1 MKEILLFGSGGHCNV
16 VIDIIKKKKIKI
28 IGYLDIKKNKNLKIK
43 YLGNIYENLRLLK
56 LKKTKG
62 FIAVGNNY
70 IRKNICETIRKINS
84 NFKWEKLIDPS
95 CIISKNTLIGD
106 GSIVIAGS
114 VINAKTIIGNHC
126 IINTKNSIDHDN
138 FIDDFSSTGPSVT
151 TGGTVKIGKTSHI
164 GISSTIKNNT
174 NIGSNTIIGSC
185 SFVNKNCLSNTLYIG
200 RPAKK
205 KKIWKYGRNYL

>member
-1 MKEILLFGSGGHCNV
+1 MKEIILFGSGGHSNV
-16 VIDIIKKKKIKI
+16 VIDIVNKKKMKIL
-28 IGYLDIKKNKNLKIK
+28 GYLDVKKNKLSQIK
-43 YLGNIYENLRLLK
+43 YLGNISENTKLLK
-56 LKKTKG
+56 KKKIKG
-62 FIAVGNNY
+62 FIAIGNNY
-70 IRKNICETIRKINS
+70 IRKNVYESINNINP

-95 CIISKNTLIGD
+95 CIISKNTFIGD

-114 VINAKTIIGNHC
+114 VINAKTIIGRHC

-164 GISSTIKNNT
+164 GISSTIKNNI

-200 RPAKK
+200 KPSKK